1 MEQRIDIVTLGVADL
16 AAARRFYVDGLG
28 WELSLEV
35 PGEVVFLQVGPR
47 AAAGAVRRAGARGR
61 HRRRPLATGP
71 APVTLAQVLDSEAEV
86 EAVLDRA
93 AAVGAT
99 VLKPPQRAAFGGF
112 HGYFADPAGFRWEVA
127 TNPGWSVAPDG
138 RVTIVPIEP

>member
-1 MEQRIDIVTLGVADL
+1 M
-16 AAARRFYVDGLG
+16 
-28 WELSLEV
+28 
-35 PGEVVFLQVGPR
+35 
-47 AAAGAVRRAGARGR
+47 
-61 HRRRPLATGP
+61 
-71 APVTLAQVLDSEAEV
+71 TLAQVLDSEAEV

-99 VLKPPQRAAFGGF
+99 VLKPPQRAAFDGF